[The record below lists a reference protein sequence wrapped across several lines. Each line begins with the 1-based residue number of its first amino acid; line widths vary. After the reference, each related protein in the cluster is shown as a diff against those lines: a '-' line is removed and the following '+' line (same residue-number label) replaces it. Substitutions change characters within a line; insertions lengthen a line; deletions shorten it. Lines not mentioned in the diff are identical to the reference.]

1 MGRSTRP
8 RPVNTG
14 GQHANT
20 NPPTVGLLGG
30 AAVLRVPRRASNSFR
45 VRCPVQ
51 EPGPHEIAECFDGSR
66 AEVVAVPVAPY
77 VGISED
83 VHG

>member
-1 MGRSTRP
+1 MVAS
-8 RPVNTG
+8 
-14 GQHANT
+14 
-20 NPPTVGLLGG
+20 VGPGFKIFG
-30 AAVLRVPRRASNSFR
+30 ICPSKSFR

-51 EPGPHEIAECFDGSR
+51 KPGPHEIAECFDGSR